1 MEFTDLSTLFDA
13 NKTRLSV
20 TRDYLNRYNVDSKEH
35 VSTVIRG
42 YSDARKADLV
52 LIPNNF
58 EGEIVDNQANWAF
71 GRGFMINSK
80 DEKDYEFLQ
89 DFVTSKNLNVIAKR
103 VAKYALATGAGLLT
117 AYTDAENIIRFYVPE
132 PDKTIYLQNSFGDIE
147 RFAFFYWKE
156 ELKGWRLYCDAF
168 DENEITYFKS
178 VQIQSSQMFIN
189 LPSME
194 VISSKPHN
202 FKKAPATV
210 VDIMR
215 PAFYRVI
222 PLIDAYNKLITETND
237 QFSAFKAV
245 MLALRNL
252 IMTDDLKSGVL
263 DTEEK
268 NKQALDKI
276 QKMSV
281 FILGEDGDA
290 NFMKREVQVEAFT
303 AIEGVISKNIDRF
316 SGNINYSDPEVM
328 GRATNLAIN
337 TRTKPISNKA
347 QDITDVFQEQ
357 FRKLLEIINDF
368 WKIQGKAIQ
377 IEKVSFEFNY
387 DKPSNQVEEA
397 TTVQTLRNSGV
408 PKLYAF
414 QQFSGFTD
422 PALIAKEAD
431 EEEEKE
437 NAAIMEAD
445 EAY

>member
-35 VSTVIRG
+35 VSSVIRG
-42 YSDARKADLV
+42 YSEARKADLV

-117 AYTDAENIIRFYVPE
+117 AYTDADNIIRFYVPE

-147 RFAFFYWKE
+147 KFAFFYWKE

-178 VQIQSSQMFIN
+178 IQLQTSQMFIN
-189 LPSME
+189 LPSMQK
-194 VISSKPHN
+194 ISSKPHN

-210 VDIMR
+210 VDITR

-281 FILGEDGDA
+281 FILGDDGEA

-328 GRATNLAIN
+328 GKATNLAIN

-377 IEKVSFEFNY
+377 IEKISFEFAY

-408 PKLYAF
+408 PKLYCY
-414 QQFSGFTD
+414 QQFTGFSD
-422 PALIAKEAD
+422 PALIAKESD
-431 EEEEKE
+431 DEEKE
-437 NAAIMEAD
+437 FENSMRE
-445 EAY
+445 Y